1 VSDHHPHRTEVRPD
15 PEELLRRY
23 HLCEREGAT
32 GVPTAT
38 ASQATQPQE
47 TRGQLRIYLGAAA
60 GVGKTY
66 AMLSEG
72 RRRKQRG
79 IDVVI
84 GYVETHGRQETQA
97 QLGDLEVLPRKQVP
111 YRGVTLEEM
120 ETEAL
125 LARHPRLALID
136 ELAHTNVAGSRH
148 EKRYQDVQ
156 EVLDAGIDVLTALNV
171 EHLETLH
178 DLVAS
183 IIGREVRET
192 VPDRLLEQAD
202 EVEVIDITPHALRQ
216 RIQEGYI
223 YPPSSIEAALHRF
236 FREETLTAL
245 RDLALRQVSELT
257 EEQLRQYLIKPTTKP
272 LWATKER
279 VLVAFDQHLC
289 SQHVIREAARLA
301 YRLDADLLAA
311 PMEKDLTASWIRRVM
326 TFFKEGNGATTHQTE
341 ARHRLQESVRL
352 AEDLGAEILQISSG
366 ESTRALLESARERH
380 ITRFVLG
387 QPALSRWEV
396 LPGGSVLLH
405 MLRLNTEIDL
415 HLVPVC
421 Q

>member
-1 VSDHHPHRTEVRPD
+1 MTVLVSDHHSHREEVRPD

-38 ASQATQPQE
+38 ASQAPQPQE

-60 GVGKTY
+60 GVGKIY

-72 RRRKQRG
+72 QRRKKRG
-79 IDVVI
+79 IDVVV

-111 YRGVTLEEM
+111 YRGVMLEEM
-120 ETEAL
+120 DTEAL
-125 LARHPRLALID
+125 IARHPRLALID
-136 ELAHTNVAGSRH
+136 ELAHTNAPSSRH

-156 EVLDAGIDVLTALNV
+156 EVLSWGIDVLTTLNV

-183 IIGREVRET
+183 ITGREVRET

-202 EVEVIDITPHALRQ
+202 E
-216 RIQEGYI
+216 
-223 YPPSSIEAALHRF
+223 
-236 FREETLTAL
+236 
-245 RDLALRQVSELT
+245 
-257 EEQLRQYLIKPTTKP
+257 
-272 LWATKER
+272 
-279 VLVAFDQHLC
+279 
-289 SQHVIREAARLA
+289 
-301 YRLDADLLAA
+301 
-311 PMEKDLTASWIRRVM
+311 
-326 TFFKEGNGATTHQTE
+326 KEGNGATTHQAE

-366 ESTRALLESARERH
+366 ESARALLESARERH
-380 ITRFVLG
+380 ITRLVLG
-387 QPALSRWEV
+387 QPVLSRWEV
-396 LPGGSVLLH
+396 LLGGSVLLH